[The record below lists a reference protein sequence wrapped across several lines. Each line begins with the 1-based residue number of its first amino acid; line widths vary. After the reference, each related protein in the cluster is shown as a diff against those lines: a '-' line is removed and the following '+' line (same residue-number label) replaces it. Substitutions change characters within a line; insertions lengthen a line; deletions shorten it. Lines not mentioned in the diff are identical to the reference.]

1 MALTRGQFEQVLVRR
16 AGRFLEAFELSTNVD
31 GTNEDLIDPIAA
43 ALIRAGYS
51 VSDYLVPTSVEIA
64 SVSAA
69 DTPKVLDY
77 AELRLLET
85 LAASNTLVDITI
97 GPRKESLSQLQAVL
111 TAAIAN
117 KRAAITQLYGTES
130 GSWGAVELVAPGF
143 DGVSEYT

>member
-1 MALTRGQFEQVLVRR
+1 MRR

-143 DGVSEYT
+143 DGTSEYTP